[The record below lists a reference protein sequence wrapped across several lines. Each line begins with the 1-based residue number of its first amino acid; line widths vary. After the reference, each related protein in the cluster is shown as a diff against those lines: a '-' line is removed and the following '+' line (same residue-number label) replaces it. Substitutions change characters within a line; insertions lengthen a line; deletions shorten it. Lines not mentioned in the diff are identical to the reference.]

1 MSKHNTETP
10 AQVTVRTL
18 QKRKQ
23 DREKISM
30 VTCYDAAF
38 GALIERTGID
48 MILVGDSAG
57 NVVLGFKDTIP
68 VTMEHMV
75 HLTASVGRVVK
86 RAMLVAD
93 MPFLSYNLSV
103 EQALRNAG
111 RLIQEGGAHAVK
123 LEGGTAIIP
132 QVRAIVQAGIPV
144 VGHLGLTPQSVH
156 QLGGYRVQGKG
167 DAAKQVIE
175 DAVKLAEA
183 GACALVLELVPGPLA
198 DEISRKIPIPTIG
211 IGAGAGTDGQVL
223 VLHDL
228 LGFNSEFSPKFLKKY
243 ANLGDMVTQA
253 LSAYDQDVKTGQF
266 PGPEHSF

>member
-1 MSKHNTETP
+1 VSKHSSGSP
-10 AQVTVRTL
+10 AQVTVKTL

-23 DREKISM
+23 DKAKISM

-38 GALIERTGID
+38 GVLIDDTDID

-57 NVVLGFKDTIP
+57 NVVLGYKDTIP
-68 VTMEHMV
+68 VTMDHMV
-75 HLTASVGRVVK
+75 HLTASVSRVVK

-111 RLIQEGGAHAVK
+111 RLVQEGGAAAVK
-123 LEGGTAIIP
+123 VEGGAAILP

-156 QLGGYRVQGKG
+156 VLGGYRVQGKG
-167 DAAKQVIE
+167 DQAQIIID
-175 DAVKLAEA
+175 DAIKLAEA
-183 GACALVLELVPGPLA
+183 GACALVLELVPAALA
-198 DEISRKIPIPTIG
+198 EEISRKIPIPTIG
-211 IGAGAGTDGQVL
+211 IGAGPGTDGQVL

-228 LGFNSEFSPKFLKKY
+228 LGFNSDFSPKFLKKY
-243 ANLGDMVTQA
+243 ANLGEVISQA
-253 LSAYDQDVKTGQF
+253 LTQYDKEVKGSQF

>member
-1 MSKHNTETP
+1 VSKHSSEAP
-10 AQVTVRTL
+10 AQVTVKTL

-23 DREKISM
+23 GQEKISM

-38 GALIERTGID
+38 GALIDRTGID

-68 VTMEHMV
+68 VTMDHMV
-75 HLTASVGRVVK
+75 HHTACVGRVVK

-111 RLIQEGGAHAVK
+111 RLVQEGGAAAVK
-123 LEGGTAIIP
+123 VEGGAAILP
-132 QVRAIVQAGIPV
+132 QVKAIVQAGIPV

-167 DAAKQVIE
+167 DQAKIIIE
-175 DAVKLAEA
+175 DAKKLAEA
-183 GACALVLELVPGPLA
+183 GACAVVLELVPAALA
-198 DEISRKIPIPTIG
+198 EEITKQIPIPTIG
-211 IGAGAGTDGQVL
+211 IGAGAGCDGQVL

-228 LGFNSEFSPKFLKKY
+228 LGFNSDFSPKFLKKY
-243 ANLGDMVTQA
+243 ANLGEVISQA
-253 LSAYDQDVKTGQF
+253 LNQYDKDVKGSQF